1 MTQRTKMTPDQAK
14 ARRRDLAFQKSQ
26 ASLQSF
32 THSIIY
38 QWLDCE
44 KRHRTHDDLLNWRR
58 EWMLN
63 TNGYKAL
70 TIADKRFLDGVWET
84 MQCLAYKKLVFC
96 YDIGEGLV
104 ESTAIPSEKLSLCS
118 TENGAHCWKDA
129 DGKYHKW
136 S

>member
-1 MTQRTKMTPDQAK
+1 MTQRTKMTPDEANK
-14 ARRRDLAFQKSQ
+14 RRRDLAFQKSQ

-32 THSIIY
+32 TCSIIH
-38 QWLDCE
+38 QWQRCE
-44 KRHRTHDDLLNWRR
+44 KEFGTHDDLLNWRR

-70 TIADKRFLDGVWET
+70 TIADKRYLDGVWEA
-84 MQCLAYKKLVFC
+84 MQRLAYQRLVFC
-96 YDIGEGLV
+96 YDIGEGLTL
-104 ESTAIPSEKLSLCS
+104 STDIPSEKLSLCT